1 MDNQKP
7 YNMEPNIAGVVSYL
21 PLVGLVILFSEKENK
36 FIKFHAYQALL
47 FWIAV
52 IAGTGILEVLSSFIL
67 GLLLIPL
74 FNLATLGI
82 WLLLMWKAYNNEEY
96 MLPLLGEIAKKEAYK

>member
-7 YNMEPNIAGVVSYL
+7 YNLEPNIAGAISYL
-21 PLVGLVILFSEKENK
+21 PLVGLVILLSEKENK
-36 FIKFHAYQALL
+36 FVKFHAYQSLL

-52 IAGTGILEVLSSFIL
+52 VAGTGVLQVLTSILL
-67 GLLLIPL
+67 GLLLMPL
-74 FNLATLGI
+74 FNLAMLGI
-82 WLLLMWKAYNNEEY
+82 WLFLMWKAYNNEEY